1 MDTKERANLESEL
14 NNMTMKDLV
23 KSYNLLIESNKDKLT
38 KPFNPV
44 KKFASKKV
52 GSARIMKVLT
62 DLDRT
67 EYTVDALE
75 GQGEPEA
82 PKENKP
88 EAPKENKPEASKEDK
103 PEAPKEDR
111 PKASKEDKPEAPKE
125 DKPEA
130 SKEDKPEA
138 PKEDKPE
145 APAKPTEPNPDYYIN
160 EKGLEVIK
168 GLTFGLFIKRGIILG
183 IDREKLCKESL
194 RLYTLMEEK
203 DFEGAYM
210 WYSFLLSSGRIQPTI
225 NGKEVK

>member
-1 MDTKERANLESEL
+1 MTAKERAKLENEL

-23 KSYNLLIESNKDKLT
+23 KSYNHLIESNKGKLT
-38 KPFNPV
+38 KPLNPV

-52 GSARIMKVLT
+52 GTTRIMKVLT

-67 EYTVDALE
+67 EHTVEELE
-75 GQGEPEA
+75 AQSE
-82 PKENKP
+82 
-88 EAPKENKPEASKEDK
+88 
-103 PEAPKEDR
+103 
-111 PKASKEDKPEAPKE
+111 
-125 DKPEA
+125 
-130 SKEDKPEA
+130 PEA

-168 GLTFGLFIKRGIILG
+168 GLTFGLYIKRGIILG

-194 RLYTLMEEK
+194 RLYTLKEKK

-210 WYSFLLSSGRIQPTI
+210 WYSFLLSSGRMKPTI
-225 NGKEVK
+225 NGKEVR